1 MAARVNRPLV
11 SKYEEVRQ
19 NVQTFNEVLKGQQSL
34 QANLLRFKSW
44 YYVPELDA
52 VAPSKFIGFADMTGD
67 YYEANRKGGLNGG
80 LTDPRLSRWFQGVKQ
95 GSSEY
100 RYVFDKVHQLLADN
114 GKAFRKKPHLRFNAP
129 PGWKVPAE
137 GIGIA
142 NNNLYIGG
150 EWVDSS
156 GGSSYEV
163 RNPAHRYH
171 VLAEVQAAGVEDA
184 EKAISAA
191 AEAAS
196 GWADTPAPQ
205 RADVLYRVHEL
216 MRERFEEF
224 ARLITL
230 EEGKSLPDARGEVQR
245 SLNIIQYAAGE
256 GRRMFGYTTPSETR
270 DTVAYTLRRPLGVV
284 AIITPWN
291 FPLAIPAWKIAPAL
305 ICGNVVVFKPASSTP
320 LSAIKLTETFIEAG
334 LPPGVLNLV
343 TGPGGSVG
351 NYMVNHPD
359 IAGISFTGST
369 EIGAKLYSQAA
380 ATLKKVQCEMGGKN
394 AVIVLADA
402 DMEQAVGSVAV
413 AAFGSTGQR
422 CTATSR
428 VIVEE
433 SVMDSFLEGLVER
446 TKKMTVG
453 DGLDS
458 CDVGPVASEGQFEK
472 IMEYINIGKAEGA
485 NLLHGGGALTGPEF
499 EGGLYIEPTIF
510 TNVEPAMRIA
520 QEEIFGPVLTVFS
533 CRDLAHAIE
542 ISNNVQ
548 FGLSS
553 SIYTKDLPKAFRYI
567 EDVEAGMVHVNAP
580 TLGGEVHLP
589 FGGSK
594 ASGVG
599 PREQGTEAVNFF
611 SEVVTVYVDYSGGA
625 G

>member
-1 MAARVNRPLV
+1 MAEQVHHPLV
-11 SKYEEVRQ
+11 TKYEQVRQ
-19 NVQTFNEVLKGQQSL
+19 NVQTFNEVLKGQESL

-67 YYEANRKGGLNGG
+67 YYEANRKDGLNGG
-80 LTDPRLSRWFQGVKQ
+80 LTDPRLGRWFRGVAKN
-95 GSSEY
+95 STEY
-100 RYVFDKVHQLLADN
+100 RHVFDKVQRLLADN
-114 GKAFRKKPHLRFNAP
+114 GKAFRKKPHLRFHAP
-129 PGWKVPAE
+129 SSWKAPVKDL
-137 GIGIA
+137 GIS
-142 NNNLYIGG
+142 NRNLYIGG

-156 GGSSYEV
+156 AGSSYEV

-184 EKAISAA
+184 ERAVAA
-191 AEAAS
+191 AADAAS
-196 GWADTPAPQ
+196 SWAATPAPQ
-205 RADVLYRVHEL
+205 RADILYRVHEL
-216 MRERFEEF
+216 MRDRREEF

-230 EEGKSLPDARGEVQR
+230 EEGKSLPDARAEVQR

-284 AIITPWN
+284 AVITPWN

-305 ICGNVVVFKPASSTP
+305 ICGNAVVFKPASSTP

-351 NYMVNHPD
+351 SYLVNHPD
-359 IAGISFTGST
+359 ISGISFTGST
-369 EIGAKLYSQAA
+369 EIGTGLYAQAA
-380 ATLKKVQCEMGGKN
+380 TTLKKVQCEMGGKN

-402 DMEQAVGSVAV
+402 DIEQAVGSVAI

-433 SVMDSFLEGLVER
+433 SALDTFLQGLVER
-446 TKKMTVG
+446 TKGLTVG

-458 CDVGPVASEGQFEK
+458 NDVGPVASESQFQK
-472 IMEYINIGKAEGA
+472 IMEYIQIGKEEGA

-499 EGGLYIEPTIF
+499 TGGLYIEPTIF
-510 TNVEPAMRIA
+510 TDVDPGMRIA
-520 QEEIFGPVLTVFS
+520 KEEIFGPVLTVFS

-553 SIYTKDLPKAFRYI
+553 SIYTKDLTKAFRYI

-611 SEVVTVYVDYSGGA
+611 SEVVTVYVDFNDGPA
-625 G
+625 

>member
-137 GIGIA
+137 GLGIE

-184 EKAISAA
+184 EKAVSAA

-196 GWADTPAPQ
+196 GWAETPAPQ

-270 DTVAYTLRRPLGVV
+270 DHGGLHST
-284 AIITPWN
+284 
-291 FPLAIPAWKIAPAL
+291 
-305 ICGNVVVFKPASSTP
+305 SSTGGGGHHHAVELP
-320 LSAIKLTETFIEAG
+320 AGDSGVEDSACADMRQRGG
-334 LPPGVLNLV
+334 LQ
-343 TGPGGSVG
+343 
-351 NYMVNHPD
+351 
-359 IAGISFTGST
+359 AGI
-369 EIGAKLYSQAA
+369 
-380 ATLKKVQCEMGGKN
+380 
-394 AVIVLADA
+394 
-402 DMEQAVGSVAV
+402 
-413 AAFGSTGQR
+413 
-422 CTATSR
+422 
-428 VIVEE
+428 
-433 SVMDSFLEGLVER
+433 
-446 TKKMTVG
+446 
-453 DGLDS
+453 
-458 CDVGPVASEGQFEK
+458 
-472 IMEYINIGKAEGA
+472 
-485 NLLHGGGALTGPEF
+485 
-499 EGGLYIEPTIF
+499 
-510 TNVEPAMRIA
+510 
-520 QEEIFGPVLTVFS
+520 
-533 CRDLAHAIE
+533 
-542 ISNNVQ
+542 
-548 FGLSS
+548 
-553 SIYTKDLPKAFRYI
+553 
-567 EDVEAGMVHVNAP
+567 VHP
-580 TLGGEVHLP
+580 
-589 FGGSK
+589 SK
-594 ASGVG
+594 
-599 PREQGTEAVNFF
+599 RN
-611 SEVVTVYVDYSGGA
+611 
-625 G
+625 